1 MAHNQALRALAVA
14 FYDPHQAHDEID
26 LAHQLLANLDLR
38 ATTINASI
46 APLIRDAGTPALDDR
61 IHTLRTELDIAGLT
75 SMTPTLELAAAFHQ
89 AVLDD
94 HDALAA
100 TLSRLR
106 EQTQNGDYAYYIDI
120 VSFMAGL
127 PLPADHTA
135 PQWLDGEQA
144 TRTRWRTLVTTRQHH
159 LHNDQ

>member
-1 MAHNQALRALAVA
+1 
-14 FYDPHQAHDEID
+14 
-26 LAHQLLANLDLR
+26 
-38 ATTINASI
+38 
-46 APLIRDAGTPALDDR
+46 
-61 IHTLRTELDIAGLT
+61 
-75 SMTPTLELAAAFHQ
+75 MTPTLQLAAAFHQ
-89 AVLDD
+89 ALLDD
-94 HDALAA
+94 HAALAA

-144 TRTRWRTLVTTRQHH
+144 TRTRWRTLVTARQHR
-159 LHNDQ
+159 LHNNP